1 MANNVFKF
9 KQFSVDQTGCAMKIN
24 TDGVLLALLA
34 QADDPKRIL
43 DIGTGTGVLALILAQ
58 RFEHAMVEAVEIEE
72 QASITA
78 GKNFSNSVF
87 NQRLKVHHIAI
98 EQYHH
103 ALKFDLIVCNPPY
116 FVNDLRNV
124 EEKKG
129 IARHTNVVFFE
140 ELIAKVASL
149 LSTEG
154 QFWFILPIKQAE
166 LLVDKAGPLGL
177 NVIKQIHLHSDAKR
191 PEFRR
196 IVCLSKVVQV
206 VIKERFN
213 IYECDKVY
221 TQEYKLLLKDFFLE
235 Y

>member
-87 NQRLKVHHIAI
+87 NRRLKVHHIAI

-129 IARHTNVVFFE
+129 IARHTNIVFFE

-206 VIKERFN
+206 GIKERFN